1 MAKHST
7 PRGMRDE
14 ANVGPDPRQARHLV
28 PLKELGKFSVAADDP
43 DIRGWTAFTST
54 GREIGRVDELL
65 VDTTTN
71 EVVMLDIDLR
81 RDDRHTLAPLRA
93 AWIDHAARRVV
104 IDARELGDA
113 DLPSLSRKAAL
124 TDDEVRRFDEGY
136 GRAYAAYPD
145 DRELRV
151 RHADDELRFG
161 RRAHDRLAGRAPA
174 PDRDRDRDG
183 VDDRVERAADRAAA
197 PTPDRALDRDLDR
210 ARDRDRD
217 GVDDRV
223 EAAGR
228 ADQPPYRPSVERH
241 RSDPDGY
248 RVADVGE
255 RSIRVPRRTDEMVV
269 ERRPFVEEVVVRR
282 RAADDPAG
290 ADLGDDLRRDRP
302 EDRRP

>member
-1 MAKHST
+1 MAKHSST
-7 PRGMRDE
+7 PRGLRDE

-28 PLKELGKFSVAADDP
+28 PLKELGKFTVAADDP
-43 DIRGWTAFTST
+43 DIRGWSAFTST

-65 VDTTTN
+65 VDTATN

-113 DLPSLSRKAAL
+113 DMPSLSRRAAL

-136 GRAYAAYPD
+136 GRAYAAYPE

-161 RRAHDRLAGRAPA
+161 RRGDDVDRDVVRNA
-174 PDRDRDRDG
+174 DRDRDRDG
-183 VDDRVERAADRAAA
+183 VDDRVERAASRADVEADRAA
-197 PTPDRALDRDLDR
+197 RAER
-210 ARDRDRD
+210 AEEVRRQER
-217 GVDDRV
+217 R
-223 EAAGR
+223 
-228 ADQPPYRPSVERH
+228 VERH
-241 RSDPDGY
+241 RPDPDGY

-255 RSIRVPRRTDEMVV
+255 RNIRVPRRTDEMVV

-282 RAADDPAG
+282 RAAGDSGAELG
-290 ADLGDDLRRDRP
+290 ADDAGRDRLDDRLDDRP
-302 EDRRP
+302 GDRRI

>member
-1 MAKHST
+1 
-7 PRGMRDE
+7 MRDE

-28 PLKELGKFSVAADDP
+28 PLKELGKFTVAADDP

-54 GREIGRVDELL
+54 GREIGRIDELL
-65 VDTTTN
+65 VDTATN

-104 IDARELGDA
+104 VDARELGDA
-113 DLPSLSRKAAL
+113 DLPSLSRKAPL
-124 TDDEVRRFDEGY
+124 TDDDVRQFDEGY

-161 RRAHDRLAGRAPA
+161 RRAHDRLAGGTPG
-174 PDRDRDRDG
+174 RDRDRDG
-183 VDDRVERAADRAAA
+183 VDDRVERAAEGAAA
-197 PTPDRALDRDLDR
+197 RPPDRD
-210 ARDRDRD
+210 RDRDRD

-223 EAAGR
+223 EAAAR
-228 ADQPPYRPSVERH
+228 PDAPPYRPSVERH
-241 RSDPDGY
+241 RPDPDGY

-255 RSIRVPRRTDEMVV
+255 RSIRVPRRTDEMIV

-302 EDRRP
+302 DDRRP